1 MHLILVIEYRGVYVM
16 GSRLWMIVLME
27 DSTSWGTGG
36 VLLIKHFSFAT
47 CCMLHANLMEHNGK
61 RDLCQISGE
70 GKKKGDQTD
79 IQQWSVLKAQ
89 SLNKCSAV
97 RILNC

>member
-1 MHLILVIEYRGVYVM
+1 M
-16 GSRLWMIVLME
+16 GSRLWEIPGSF
-27 DSTSWGTGG
+27 DGG
-36 VLLIKHFSFAT
+36 FNILRYWRCFLIKHFSFAT

-79 IQQWSVLKAQ
+79 IQQ
-89 SLNKCSAV
+89 
-97 RILNC
+97 